1 MNKYNSRICCKQHNQ
16 RTSMLIKFKEV
27 IQKQWISILIHLENV
42 KKQCDKDYLWKLF
55 QKTHITR

>member
-1 MNKYNSRICCKQHNQ
+1 
-16 RTSMLIKFKEV
+16 MLIKFKEV

-55 QKTHITR
+55 QKTRITR